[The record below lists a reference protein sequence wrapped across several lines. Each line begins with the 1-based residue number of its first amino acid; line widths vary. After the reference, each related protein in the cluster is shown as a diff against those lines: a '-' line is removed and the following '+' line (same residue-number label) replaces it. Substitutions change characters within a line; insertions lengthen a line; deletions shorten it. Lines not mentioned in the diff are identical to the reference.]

1 MKARILGWC
10 RIICL
15 GVAATF
21 LAVAAASAQAPA
33 ADVGLITQLSGPVT
47 YWNQEEQKE
56 PVPAKAFMKIRQGDN
71 FKLGEAGS
79 LTLLYFT
86 SGRQEIWKGPA
97 TLVAGPTASAAG
109 DQKSAAPPEVK
120 LISTKATKQLAGTPF
135 FLPRSS
141 TGISGG
147 IQTMTPAGLAPAGT
161 PTPLSAE
168 AQRQI
173 KEAEG
178 IYQDLSKTAAAND
191 VTPEWYLLSV
201 LGKYGQYAEM
211 DKLVDI
217 MLRKKPGDEA
227 LKDLQAWVQSKS
239 GKGLPATPSYA
250 KRQGQWATSLEEMPT
265 AGQKPEVAEIKEIMK
280 KGKAFEG
287 DGLYISALKSY
298 QQALKLSEK
307 AMGPEHPLTAAC
319 MAQVAKL
326 DTVFGFF
333 DRALPLAQRSL
344 KIREQTLGPDHPQTA
359 QSLIILGFLYGR
371 MGDLD
376 QALQLEQQ
384 GLRLSEQ
391 ALGPENPLTASALDN
406 LATLYAQ
413 MGSYDQA
420 LPLAQRAVQIREKVL
435 GPENFQTAQS
445 LAKLGYLYL
454 IKKDY
459 TQAESCFRRAP
470 SQTGGMVELYLA
482 TGKYEAALN
491 TLTRP
496 TTITSG
502 SAIRAWSSPTR
513 QAQYY
518 TQKGLAL
525 KGLGK
530 REEAAAALMEA
541 IKNIEELRARTPG
554 ERTSFFESGLL
565 GGYFQAYRGMVGL
578 LAEMALKGEPI
589 PAGLQT
595 YGADPGA
602 AAFYFAEST
611 KARSLLEA
619 LAAGAARVRPQ
630 LPPDLAAKEKS
641 LQERLQTLEGQR
653 AERVMTKGGRSAD
666 RIDQPAQ
673 EFQLER
679 DALQRELDGFVT
691 ELRGRD
697 PRYAALVYPQP
708 YKAQEL
714 PLKPGEVLLEYAL
727 GEKESY
733 LFRVEPGGKTQVF
746 RLAVGQESLEKR
758 LGAMLAP
765 FRKGVLRREDLAR
778 FSVSDAASLYQ
789 EILAPALS
797 GVNPGTHLII
807 VPDGVLGAFPFE
819 ALVVQAGPDWGKC
832 TLVADRWP
840 VTYSQS
846 AAILA
851 LNRHLGT
858 SHAAQALFA
867 LGDPIFDKGGSRYL
881 AYKAGQGQAGEL
893 KTAGLEKPLTMAATD
908 KGWGRLEFP
917 PLPETRQTV
926 LELAALFQE
935 KPQPP
940 QVLLDVFATETK
952 IRQTNLSPY
961 RYLFFGTHGFLAD
974 KMAGVQEPT
983 LVLTQVEN
991 KAPDNGFLTSSK
1003 VLQLKLDADLVT
1015 LAACMTGVGQFMQ
1028 GEGVLD
1034 FARAFQQAGA
1044 RSVMVSLWNI
1054 PVDESLNFYSAFY
1067 KALKEGKPKI
1077 EALKIAR
1084 QAVRAK
1090 EPHPY
1095 FWSGLILHG
1104 EG

>member
-1 MKARILGWC
+1 MKARILSWC
-10 RIICL
+10 RIIGL

-79 LTLLYFT
+79 LTLLYFS

-97 TLVAGPTASAAG
+97 TVVAGATGSAAG
-109 DQKSAAPPEVK
+109 DQKSAAPEVK
-120 LISTKATKQLAGTPF
+120 LISTKATKQLAGTPL

-141 TGISGG
+141 TGVSGG
-147 IQTMTPAGLAPAGT
+147 IQTMTPEGLAPAGT
-161 PTPLSAE
+161 PVLLSAE

-178 IYQDLSKTAAAND
+178 IYQGLSKTAAAND
-191 VTPEWYLLSV
+191 VTPELYLLSV

-211 DKLVDI
+211 DKLADI
-217 MLRKKPGDEA
+217 MLRKKPGDQD
-227 LKDLQAWVQSKS
+227 LKDLKAWVQSKS
-239 GKGLPATPSYA
+239 GKGLPATPAYA
-250 KRQGQWATSLEEMPT
+250 KGKGQWATSLEEMPT
-265 AGQKPEVAEIKEIMK
+265 AGQKPEVAQIKELIKQARTYENSGMN
-280 KGKAFEG
+280 
-287 DGLYISALKSY
+287 ISALNSC
-298 QQALKLSEK
+298 QQALKLSEQ

-319 MAQVAKL
+319 MAQVARL
-326 DTVFGFF
+326 DAMFGFF

-344 KIREQTLGPDHPQTA
+344 KIREQTLGPGHPQTA

-376 QALQLEQQ
+376 QAMQLEQQ
-384 GLRLSEQ
+384 ALRVSEQ
-391 ALGPENPLTASALDN
+391 ALGPENRLTAAALDN
-406 LATLYAQ
+406 LATFYSQ

-459 TQAESCFRRAP
+459 NQAESCFRRAP

-482 TGKYEAALN
+482 TGKYQAALD
-491 TLTRP
+491 TLTHP
-496 TTITSG
+496 TTTAG
-502 SAIRAWSSPTR
+502 GMKAWTSPTR

-565 GGYFQAYRGMVGL
+565 GGYFQAYRGMVEL
-578 LAEMALKGEPI
+578 LAEMALKGEPL
-589 PAGLQT
+589 PAGLQS
-595 YGADPGA
+595 YGPDPGA

-619 LAAGAARVRPQ
+619 LAAGAARVKPQ
-630 LPPDLAAKEKS
+630 LPPDLAAKENS

-653 AERVMTKGGRSAD
+653 AERVTTKGGGHSWDRS
-666 RIDQPAQ
+666 DQPAQ
-673 EFQLER
+673 QFQLER

-691 ELRGRD
+691 ELRRRD
-697 PRYAALVYPQP
+697 PRYAALAYPQP

-727 GEKESY
+727 GEKQSY

-746 RLAVGQESLEKR
+746 RLAVGQEPLEKR

-797 GVNPGTHLII
+797 GVNPGAHLII

-940 QVLLDVFATETK
+940 QVLLDVYATETK
-952 IRQTNLSPY
+952 VRHDNLSQY

-1054 PVDESLNFYSAFY
+1054 PVDESMNFYSAFY

>member
-1 MKARILGWC
+1 MKARILGLF
-10 RIICL
+10 RIIGL
-15 GVAATF
+15 GVAAAF
-21 LAVAAASAQAPA
+21 LAVAAASAQATAP
-33 ADVGLITQLSGPVT
+33 DVGLITQLSGPVT

-71 FKLGEAGS
+71 FKLNEAGS
-79 LTLLYFT
+79 LTLLYFA

-97 TLVAGPTASAAG
+97 TIVAGATGSAAG
-109 DQKSAAPPEVK
+109 DQKSPAQPEVK
-120 LISTKATKQLAGTPF
+120 LISTKATKQLAGTPL

-141 TGISGG
+141 TGTSGG

-161 PTPLSAE
+161 PASLSAE

-191 VTPEWYLLSV
+191 VTPELYLLSV
-201 LGKYGQYAEM
+201 LGKYGQYADM
-211 DKLVDI
+211 DKLVDT

-227 LKDLQAWVQSKS
+227 LKDLKAWVQSKS
-239 GKGLPATPSYA
+239 GKGLPATPGYA
-250 KRQGQWATSLEEMPT
+250 KREGPWATPDEEMTT
-265 AGQKPEVAEIKEIMK
+265 AGQKPEAAKVKELLK
-280 KGKAFEG
+280 EG
-287 DGLYISALKSY
+287 NNYEDSSMFLRALRPY
-298 QQALKLSEK
+298 QEALKLSET
-307 AMGPEHPLTAAC
+307 ALGPNHPLTIAS
-319 MAQVAKL
+319 MARLAWLYSQL
-326 DTVFGFF
+326 GSF
-333 DRALPLAQRSL
+333 DQALPLAQQALQRSE
-344 KIREQTLGPDHPQTA
+344 KALGPEHPRTA
-359 QSLIILGFLYGR
+359 QSLMVLASIYGQ
-371 MGDLD
+371 MGAHDKALAPS
-376 QALQLEQQ
+376 QRALQI
-384 GLRLSEQ
+384 SEKVS
-391 ALGPENPLTASALDN
+391 GPEGPQTAAALSN
-406 LATLYAQ
+406 LATLYTQ

-420 LPLAQRAVQIREKVL
+420 LPLARRAAEIREKAL
-435 GPENFQTAQS
+435 GPENLWTNVS
-445 LAKLGYLYL
+445 LRNLGFLYL
-454 IKKDY
+454 AKKDY
-459 TQAESCFRRAP
+459 GQAESTFRRA
-470 SQTGGMVELYLA
+470 QGRQGDLGMVELYLA
-482 TGKYEAALN
+482 TGKYDSALN
-491 TLTRP
+491 ILTSRLTPKSNNRP
-496 TTITSG
+496 QY
-502 SAIRAWSSPTR
+502 

-518 TQKGLAL
+518 TEKGMAL
-525 KGLGK
+525 EGLGN
-530 REEAAAALMEA
+530 RTEASAAFLEA
-541 IKNIEELRARTPG
+541 IKNIEVLRSRTSG

-565 GGYFQAYRGMVGL
+565 GGYFRAYRGMTEV
-578 LAEMALKGEPI
+578 LAEMALKGEPV

-595 YGADPGA
+595 YGVDPAA
-602 AAFYFAEST
+602 AAFYFAEGV

-619 LAAGAARVRPQ
+619 LAAGAARVTPQ
-630 LPPDLAAKEKS
+630 LPPDLAAKEKG
-641 LQERLQTLEGQR
+641 LQERLQELEGQR
-653 AERVMTKGGRSAD
+653 QEAMVQSTQGGGRGGKSGLDTAGYFSQK
-666 RIDQPAQ
+666 R
-673 EFQLER
+673 E
-679 DALQRELDGFVT
+679 ALQREIDGFVT
-691 ELRGRD
+691 ELRRRD
-697 PRYAALVYPQP
+697 PRYAALAYPQP

-746 RLAVGQESLEKR
+746 RLAVGQDPLEKR

-797 GVNPGTHLII
+797 GVNPGSHLII

-858 SHAAQALFA
+858 SQASQALFA

-952 IRQTNLSPY
+952 IRQSNLGQY

-1003 VLQLKLDADLVT
+1003 VLQLKLDAEVVT

-1028 GEGVLD
+1028 GEGVLN

-1067 KALKEGKPKI
+1067 KALKEGKSKI